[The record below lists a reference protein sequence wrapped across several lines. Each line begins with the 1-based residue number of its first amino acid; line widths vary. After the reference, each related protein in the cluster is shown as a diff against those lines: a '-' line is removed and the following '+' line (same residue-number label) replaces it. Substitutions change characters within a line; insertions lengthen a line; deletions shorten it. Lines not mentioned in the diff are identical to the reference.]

1 MKLFASQQGFSLLE
15 LLTALIILSIGLLAF
30 AKSQVTALRDNQ
42 TAHFYSLANT
52 QTLSLVERLRACEKQ
67 STCIAQA
74 KSDWQN
80 ENQLL
85 LPAATSTVNDC
96 TAICE
101 ITIAWQTVD
110 HNYKVTLKAQ
120 L

>member
-1 MKLFASQQGFSLLE
+1 MKLFANQQGFSLLE
-15 LLTALIILSIGLLAF
+15 LLIALIILSIGLLAF
-30 AKSQVTALRDNQ
+30 AKAQVTALRDNQ
-42 TAHFYSLANT
+42 AAHFYSIANT
-52 QTLSLVERLRACEKQ
+52 QALSIAERLRACEKQ

-74 KSDWQN
+74 KSEWQN
-80 ENQLL
+80 ENKLL

-101 ITIAWQTVD
+101 INIAWQTVD
-110 HNYKVTLKAQ
+110 HDYKVTLQAQ